1 MRHFADDLPM
11 TASTEPRRPI
21 GRIRLAQEADFQLAQ
36 LLVRPSLREVVGGG
50 RCDILEPRIMQVLV
64 TLAALRG
71 RVVARDE
78 LIESC
83 WDGRVVGEDAINRT
97 ISRLRRLADR
107 CDGAFKIDT
116 VARVGYRLTEGIPQS
131 AARSPAEPH
140 RWSWRRAPDAMAAV
154 AVRAARALGLARD

>member
-11 TASTEPRRPI
+11 MASTGPRPGI
-21 GRIRLAQEADFQLAQ
+21 GRIRLAQQADFQLAQ

-50 RCDILEPRIMQVLV
+50 RSDILEPRVMQVLV

-83 WDGRVVGEDAINRT
+83 WEGRVVGEDAINRT
-97 ISRLRRLADR
+97 ISRLRRLAVR
-107 CDGAFKIDT
+107 FDGPFEIDT
-116 VARVGYRLTEGIPQS
+116 VARVGYRLTDG
-131 AARSPAEPH
+131 AGHAPAEPH
-140 RWSWRRAPDAMAAV
+140 RSSWRRAPAAV
-154 AVRAARALGLARD
+154 AAIVVRAARALGLARD